1 MRVISLGSGS
11 SGNSL
16 LIEAGPERRTKLL
29 VDAGFRDSTLI
40 ARLRHVGITP
50 GQLSGILVTHEHS
63 DHILSL
69 PALMK
74 RYAVPVIADVRTL
87 EAIEQFV
94 TSTWQGEF
102 PPIDRYP
109 EKLLPSK
116 MVMEEQQMQ
125 QVATRALTSR
135 YMPPAHSDIVTAGA
149 GTSAVNAIKRPLP
162 LGTRTV
168 IGDIEV
174 TSFPVSHDAVALV
187 GIF

>member
-16 LIEAGPERRTKLL
+16 LIEAGPGRRTKLL

-40 ARLRHVGITP
+40 ARLRQVGVTP
-50 GQLSGILVTHEHS
+50 GQLSGILVTHEHT

-74 RYAVPVIADVRTL
+74 RYAVPLIADVRTL
-87 EAIEQFV
+87 KAVEQFA
-94 TSTWQGEF
+94 TSTWQGGF
-102 PPIDRYP
+102 APIDRYS
-109 EKLLPSK
+109 ERFLPSK

-125 QVATRALTSR
+125 QVAARALTSH
-135 YMPPAHSDIVTAGA
+135 YVPPAQSKIATAGA
-149 GTSAVNAIKRPLP
+149 DTSTVDAIKQSLP
-162 LGTRTV
+162 VGTRTV

-174 TSFPVSHDAVALV
+174 TSFPVSHDAIAPC
-187 GIF
+187 G